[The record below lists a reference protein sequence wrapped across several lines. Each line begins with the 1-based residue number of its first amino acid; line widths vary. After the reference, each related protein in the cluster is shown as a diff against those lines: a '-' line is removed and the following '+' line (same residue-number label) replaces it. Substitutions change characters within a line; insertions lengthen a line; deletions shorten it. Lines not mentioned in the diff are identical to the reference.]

1 MEYDEQDAVN
11 FIISKI
17 GLNIDEDDILNIIDI
32 IWDYY
37 EDNELLDID
46 VNASEEDDVDAKN
59 IIAHAI
65 KLLKK
70 DKSSML
76 TDDLITEI
84 ILAELEYEKTLD
96 IF

>member
-46 VNASEEDDVDAKN
+46 VNASEEDGIDAKN

>member
-11 FIISKI
+11 FIMSKTK
-17 GLNIDEDDILNIIDI
+17 LNIDEDDILNIIDI

-46 VNASEEDDVDAKN
+46 VNASDDEVDAN
-59 IIAHAI
+59 YLISHVV

-70 DKSSML
+70 DKYSTL
-76 TDDLITEI
+76 TDNEI
-84 ILAELEYEKTLD
+84 AKVVLAELEYEKTLE